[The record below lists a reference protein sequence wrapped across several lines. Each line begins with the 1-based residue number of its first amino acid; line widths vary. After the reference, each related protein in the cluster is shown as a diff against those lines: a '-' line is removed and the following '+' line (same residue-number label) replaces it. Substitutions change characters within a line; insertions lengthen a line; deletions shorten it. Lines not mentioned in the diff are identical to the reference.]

1 MIYLGGVS
9 LAHVDYILLI
19 TRTEERAEEMKTMK
33 FILVLF
39 CDFNLEAET
48 SLTCYIYFT
57 IIFSKFSKSKRFQDW
72 DQHPDPN
79 L

>member
-19 TRTEERAEEMKTMK
+19 TRTEEMKTMK

-39 CDFNLEAET
+39 CDFNLEAAH
-48 SLTCYIYFT
+48 L
-57 IIFSKFSKSKRFQDW
+57 
-72 DQHPDPN
+72 
-79 L
+79 

>member
-39 CDFNLEAET
+39 CDFNLEAAH
-48 SLTCYIYFT
+48 L
-57 IIFSKFSKSKRFQDW
+57 
-72 DQHPDPN
+72 
-79 L
+79 